1 MSGRVDGKITLISG
15 AGTGVGRAC
24 MVLFG
29 REGAKVV
36 GCSRT
41 QANLDETL
49 RLTKEAGGDGVVI
62 AHDLAQPEGAE
73 ALIHA
78 AMEAYGRI
86 DILVNCA
93 SVGYSWLE
101 KSPDSMGDVVNTTP
115 EKWQEVM
122 GINLDSY
129 FYLCRGVIP
138 IMQKQG
144 GGAIVNVAS
153 ISGFQ
158 GPPRRAH
165 LHGGERGCDQPDALA
180 LCDLCQGQYPREL
193 RGTGLHRH
201 ADGGARPQSLRRSG
215 HGGPPHA
222 DAAPRHAGGGW
233 PMAAS
238 ISAPTRRPTVT
249 APC

>member
-1 MSGRVDGKITLISG
+1 MTGRVDGKIALISG

-49 RLTKEAGGDGVVI
+49 RLTKEAGGDGIVV

-73 ALIHA
+73 ALIQA
-78 AMEAYGRI
+78 AMDVYGRI

-122 GINLDSY
+122 GSTS
-129 FYLCRGVIP
+129 IP
-138 IMQKQG
+138 
-144 GGAIVNVAS
+144 
-153 ISGFQ
+153 
-158 GPPRRAH
+158 
-165 LHGGERGCDQPDALA
+165 
-180 LCDLCQGQYPREL
+180 
-193 RGTGLHRH
+193 T
-201 ADGGARPQSLRRSG
+201 
-215 HGGPPHA
+215 
-222 DAAPRHAGGGW
+222 
-233 PMAAS
+233 S
-238 ISAPTRRPTVT
+238 ISAV
-249 APC
+249 A